1 MFKKIIAIGTYIKN
15 FFSSNKD
22 QCTNVNANKKIRK
35 AGKVFVFVAVGIMFI
50 TGLICLFLD
59 GNSGCQYSDNFVKVT
74 GAVNILLTIIASGV
88 ASSGIIKKLKG
99 ENTLNISDSSSESDE
114 NKI

>member
-1 MFKKIIAIGTYIKN
+1 MFKKIMAIGGYIKN

-22 QCTNVNANKKIRK
+22 QCTNANANKKIRK
-35 AGKVFVFVAVGIMFI
+35 TGKTFIIVAVSIMII

-59 GNSGCQYSDNFVKVT
+59 GSSGSQYSQNFGRIT
-74 GAVNILLTIIASGV
+74 GSVETLLTIIATGV
-88 ASSGIIKKLKG
+88 AGTGIIKKIKG
-99 ENTLNISDSSSESDE
+99 DNALNISDSSSESDE

>member
-1 MFKKIIAIGTYIKN
+1 MIAKIFNYVKN

-22 QCTNVNANKKIRK
+22 QCTNASANKKIRK
-35 AGKVFVFVAVGIMFI
+35 AGKIFIFVAVGIMFV

-59 GNSGCQYSDNFVKVT
+59 GSSSGQYSDNFVKVT

-88 ASSGIIKKLKG
+88 ASTGIIKKLKG
-99 ENTLNISDSSSESDE
+99 ESNNINNDSSVESDE